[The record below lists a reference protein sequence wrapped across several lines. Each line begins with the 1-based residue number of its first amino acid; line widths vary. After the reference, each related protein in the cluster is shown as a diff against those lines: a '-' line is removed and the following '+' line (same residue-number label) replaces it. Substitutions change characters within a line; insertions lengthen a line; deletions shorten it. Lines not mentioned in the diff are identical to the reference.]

1 MVSLHDNRTV
11 RKTMI
16 PNAGEIK
23 SVSVNDQALEQHEPG
38 SQGLVYSDEQVARI
52 PAVSV
57 THILAH

>member
-1 MVSLHDNRTV
+1 
-11 RKTMI
+11 MI
-16 PNAGEIK
+16 PNAFTGEIK